1 MSQRNKIQIIIT
13 HLIPAKTIDFI
24 HCFGTEINSHRH
36 RVSSD
41 VFPRPRISSP
51 CPRDHNAVGDHNHNV
66 TELSANQRPVL
77 GASDQSEARMR
88 CDVMMAREGVGVTPI
103 LSPDN
108 YNLSRGLQMS
118 PIMSTHI
125 LSNHRLTPH
134 QEDSFHASG
143 QYFR

>member
-1 MSQRNKIQIIIT
+1 M
-13 HLIPAKTIDFI
+13 
-24 HCFGTEINSHRH
+24 
-36 RVSSD
+36 
-41 VFPRPRISSP
+41 
-51 CPRDHNAVGDHNHNV
+51 GDHNHNV

-77 GASDQSEARMR
+77 GASDQSEASMR

-134 QEDSFHASG
+134 SMHPEHIISMVDLF
-143 QYFR
+143 FIFFLFTIIKL